1 MKSYSAILAALFANS
16 ATAQMCDVALTDAHV
31 WTGSSYVKQTLSIR
45 GGRFVTSDANLPKVD
60 ASPLFLIPPF
70 ADGHTH
76 AIDHANAGNATHK
89 KSIAQG
95 VFYAL
100 NPNNI
105 RPFGPNKPAEKALV
119 EVQSAGGGI
128 TRPGG
133 HPEPLYTYLA
143 QRGWLGPLKVAD
155 LPGKAFHTATSAVE
169 AKAAVAKVKA
179 NGASVIKLYLLDHD
193 KPSSNGLSGPVFDA
207 AVAEAKRLNL
217 RTLVHVES
225 ASDYRRAIAN
235 GVYAVVHLPY
245 SLSNNRNPEDMMLT
259 KADAQATAKTG
270 TIIVPTATVALTN
283 NDGAQLRKIRDVQIH
298 NLQLLRDAR
307 VTMAM
312 GADNFTLDM
321 HEEITTLRSFG
332 LFEADEIINMATTNG
347 AKLAFPERAIG
358 KLAPDYEASFI
369 GYFAPLPGNW
379 ADQRNPVIGM
389 RAGVVMMD
397 TTNWLT
403 KACSGVK

>member
-1 MKSYSAILAALFANS
+1 MKSYSIILVALFATS
-16 ATAQMCDVALTDAHV
+16 ASAQMCDVALTDANV
-31 WTGSSYVKQTLSIR
+31 WNGSSYVKQTLSIR
-45 GGRFVTSDANLPKVD
+45 GGKFVANDPSLPKVD

-70 ADGHTH
+70 ADAHTH
-76 AIDHANAGNATHK
+76 AIDHADAGTATHK
-89 KSIAQG
+89 KSIEQG

-105 RPFGPNKPAEKALV
+105 RPVGPNKPAEKGLV

-133 HPEPLYTYLA
+133 HPEPLYTNLA

-155 LPGKAFHTATSAVE
+155 LPGKAFHLATSTAE

-217 RTLVHVES
+217 RPLVHVES
-225 ASDYRRAIAN
+225 AADYRRAIAN
-235 GVYAVVHLPY
+235 GVYAIVHLPY
-245 SLSNNRNPEDMMLT
+245 SLSNNRKAEDMMLT
-259 KADAQATAKTG
+259 IADAQATAKSG

-283 NDGAQLRKIRDVQIH
+283 NDGAQLRKIRDVQIN
-298 NLQLLRDAR
+298 NLKLLRDAR

-347 AKLAFPERAIG
+347 AKLAFPDRAVG
-358 KLAPDYEASFI
+358 KLAPDYESSFI
-369 GYFAPLPGNW
+369 GYFTPLPGNW
-379 ADQRNPVIGM
+379 AYQRTPIIGM

-397 TTNWLT
+397 ETNWLS
-403 KACSGVK
+403 KACSGAK